1 MERTGLNK
9 RRGGVC
15 KELGKGSGQDDDNFS
30 CVCRKACGMGMALR
44 DTSAQRCGQRVGSA
58 GGKWA
63 WTTDIAGSGSGGR
76 GVTKGGRDWGPKV
89 GWEEGRGQWG
99 LTFSAWCTAAEV
111 DTAGRRQM
119 QQRPWFSALK
129 VGARQPC
136 RRGFGRPRGWRCVHG
151 SGMQPPARKSMA
163 PARPALCTSACSG
176 AQHAATAVVDG
187 RGLAHRLGCARG
199 RIVAHQG
206 AAAERGGV
214 GGERVEGL

>member
-1 MERTGLNK
+1 MTISVVCVGRLAGWVWLYGTQVRSGVGSVSGAPEASGRGQQTLQKMGVE
-9 RRGGVC
+9 GGVSRR
-15 KELGKGSGQDDDNFS
+15 E
-30 CVCRKACGMGMALR
+30 
-44 DTSAQRCGQRVGSA
+44 
-58 GGKWA
+58 GG
-63 WTTDIAGSGSGGR
+63 TGDPRLGGR
-76 GVTKGGRDWGPKV
+76 KGPPS
-89 GWEEGRGQWG
+89 GRGQWG

-136 RRGFGRPRGWRCVHG
+136 RRGFGRPRGWHCVHG
-151 SGMQPPARKSMA
+151 SGMQPPARKSMP

-176 AQHAATAVVDG
+176 AQHATTAVANG